1 MAHIVPVGIINCTPD
16 SFSDGMGSL
25 YDPATGCRS
34 ACTVALIDRAQ
45 GLLDAGALMLDV
57 GGDST
62 RPGSDCT
69 DDEEEWRRIEP
80 VLAHFCH
87 KVPVSVDTH
96 KAEIA
101 RRALS
106 LGAAMIND
114 ITGGNDIRLLE
125 VVANSSALYAYMFN
139 AYGDAHQFKT
149 PHTSLSSENVL
160 GTLSTWAKER
170 AHALASCG
178 IALDRQ
184 VMDTGIGGFLSTDP
198 HVSYTVLQHYWEV
211 SSPCQKRMLAC
222 SRKGFLKQENETSP
236 LDRDALSAKLGLT
249 VATAA
254 PSAATLYLRV
264 HNVAR
269 QMQEFDL
276 SAQRTFE

>member
-1 MAHIVPVGIINCTPD
+1 MAHIVPVGIINCTPN
-16 SFSDGMGSL
+16 SFSDGMGHL
-25 YDPATGCRS
+25 YNPATCAS
-34 ACTVALIDRAQ
+34 VLIDRAQ
-45 GLLDAGALMLDV
+45 ALLDAGATMLDV

-62 RPGSDCT
+62 RPGSHCT

-87 KVPVSVDTH
+87 KVSVSVDTH

-101 RRALS
+101 RRAIG

-114 ITGGNDIRLLE
+114 ITGGNEMQLIDI
-125 VVANSSALYAYMFN
+125 VADSSVLYTYMFN

-149 PHTSLSSENVL
+149 PRISISSQNVL
-160 GTLSTWAKER
+160 ATLSTWASER
-170 AHALASCG
+170 ARTLASRG
-178 IALDRQ
+178 IPFERQ
-184 VMDTGIGGFLSTDP
+184 VLDTGLGGFLSPDP
-198 HVSYTVLQHYWEV
+198 EVSYTVLAHYWAV
-211 SSPCQKRMLAC
+211 SSPCPRRMLGC
-222 SRKGFLKQENETSP
+222 SRKGFLKQEGETSP

-269 QMQEFDL
+269 QVQEL
-276 SAQRTFE
+276 AQQAQDIVE